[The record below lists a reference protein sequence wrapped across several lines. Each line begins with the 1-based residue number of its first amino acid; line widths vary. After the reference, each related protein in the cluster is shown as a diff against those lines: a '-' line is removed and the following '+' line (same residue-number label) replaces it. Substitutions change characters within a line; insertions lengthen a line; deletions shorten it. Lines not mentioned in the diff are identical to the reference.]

1 MANHRQRQF
10 SGRKV
15 LVTGA
20 SGFIGSHLC
29 RGLIQRC
36 AEVHAVSRARHANDE
51 VHWWQANLAD
61 IAAVRKL
68 LNHIRPEIIF
78 HLSGHVTATPN
89 LEFVLSTFDSHV
101 VSTVNLLTAATEIG
115 CDRIVLTASLTEPQ
129 SNCANAI
136 ASSPY
141 AAAKSA
147 SSVYGRMFHA
157 LYKTPVTIVRPFMT
171 YGPMQNPQKIIP
183 YVTHSLLQGE
193 SPKLSSGRWEADWI
207 YIDDVVEGCLAAA
220 QAADVEGC
228 AIDLGSGVMV
238 PVREVVDHIV
248 RLVDSPIKPVFGAL
262 PDRPAEE
269 IRAADVSYARDK
281 IGWKPAISLE
291 DGLARTVGWYRE
303 QRSASS
309 SIVDQEKELR

>member
-1 MANHRQRQF
+1 MANHQQQF
-10 SGRKV
+10 IGSKI
-15 LVTGA
+15 LITGA
-20 SGFIGSHLC
+20 SGFIGSHL
-29 RGLIQRC
+29 RRTLVQLR
-36 AEVHAVSRARHANDE
+36 ADVHAVSRARHPKDE
-51 VHWWQANLAD
+51 VHWWQANFAD
-61 IAAVRKL
+61 IGAVRNL

-78 HLSGHVTATPN
+78 HLSGHVTAAPN

-101 VSTVNLLTAATEIG
+101 VSTVNLLTAATQIG

-147 SSVYGRMFHA
+147 SSAYGRMFHA

-171 YGPMQNPQKIIP
+171 YGPMQDPQKIIP
-183 YVTHSLLQGE
+183 YVSLSLLRGQV
-193 SPKLSSGRWEADWI
+193 PQIASGRWQADWI
-207 YIDDVVEGCLAAA
+207 YIDDVVDGLLAAA
-220 QAADVEGC
+220 SVSDVEGC
-228 AIDLGSGVMV
+228 TLDLGSGVMI
-238 PVREVVDHIV
+238 PVRDVVDCIV
-248 RLVDSPIKPVFGAL
+248 KLIGSRIKPSFGAL

-269 IRAADVSYARDK
+269 IRAADMTYAQEK
-281 IGWKPAISLE
+281 IGWKPAISLD